1 MSTVSQCDNCGEMC
15 NPNRVFTLH
24 LPHMQGKYDFCNTIC
39 LIKYIE
45 KEWNSGKCIKCG
57 DIARFSSVD
66 DKDDKD
72 DNYHLCEECY
82 IKAKDC
88 GH

>member
-15 NPNRVFTLH
+15 NPNRVFTLN

-39 LIKYIE
+39 LIKYLE
-45 KEWNSGKCIKCG
+45 KEWNSGKCVKCG
-57 DIARFSSVD
+57 DIVRYVD
-66 DKDDKD
+66 NNID